1 MTFDADQRALHK
13 GIAFIVAASWWGS
26 AFTLLYGL
34 ATNRWTAFALTAST
48 SVVLWICLRIVSA
61 VRLSHHWDRLAS
73 RPPPRRAPHEPPPW
87 HREYRVSTAPPQ
99 SE

>member
-61 VRLSHHWDRLAS
+61 VRLSHHC
-73 RPPPRRAPHEPPPW
+73 RAPDI
-87 HREYRVSTAPPQ
+87 RNKKRMN
-99 SE
+99 